1 MSAQVESSFSLFE
14 SASHVLDQA
23 DLIELVSGA
32 TLRNSPP
39 SRMVTSSP
47 ILTTTSQSLTRPSS
61 PSLESA
67 FNILGDQDHI
77 VSQITLINGEKIW
90 VREEKGPSWT
100 NSLGSSH
107 GSSTTSS
114 NDDCNS
120 STDSINICVPL
131 LVSTSNQVA
140 ELDLSSD
147 MMDLSSLFNS
157 TGSTISIPSQG
168 SSHNCETVQVLSKPA
183 AQVLVKNHPAATA
196 AEHNSGGSISPM
208 TKRTSLDTD
217 TVVSTAQTFGIQLS
231 KPGNSLLRSAL
242 TGKTS
247 YLMTKQQN
255 QQQSKQRLPSATAQL
270 LHSNQT
276 VSTVTLP
283 TFRPGSES
291 SKIGEQKVEEIL
303 LLAKKRTL
311 ENSSTSCSSASTSSS
326 SSSSHLFA
334 TSSVAVTSLS
344 LSSPVQVQTNSS
356 TSSAG
361 PGNSIFSTTGDK
373 LVINTAN
380 LLNTAASQLNLAP
393 PSLSTLLPVQRTSPK
408 GVASSINSGQ
418 ASSGGDSNNNVK
430 SITGSTAP
438 TNVISLV
445 VDVGNNNVNN
455 TSNLNLVHPGP
466 NLMQTED
473 SENQLGLQTM
483 SKKRILKRQKSTS
496 QAMSNCQPALIS
508 SAFLTQGAI
517 DAQSGGGGS
526 SGSPDNRKEARLL
539 HYCPICN
546 KGFKDRYSVNVH
558 VRTHT
563 GEKPFS
569 CALCG
574 KCFRQKAHL
583 AKHHQTHAAKQSP
596 GGGGS
601 IGAILQATT
610 QNLKNGSNSAET
622 KQTLTPQA
630 IQTTAVP
637 PVVKSQLAGHQA
649 LQPASSV
656 SNKEE
661 KIIFPLSPVS
671 LELSS

>member
-1 MSAQVESSFSLFE
+1 MLDSFTCFIFCMYRFQFFFKD
-14 SASHVLDQA
+14 HV
-23 DLIELVSGA
+23 
-32 TLRNSPP
+32 
-39 SRMVTSSP
+39 
-47 ILTTTSQSLTRPSS
+47 
-61 PSLESA
+61 
-67 FNILGDQDHI
+67 

-90 VREEKGPSWT
+90 VREEKGPCWS

-157 TGSTISIPSQG
+157 TGSTISLPSQ
-168 SSHNCETVQVLSKPA
+168 SSGHNCETVQVLTRPA
-183 AQVLVKNHPAATA
+183 AQVLVKNPSATVSG
-196 AEHNSGGSISPM
+196 EHNTSDSSLPPL

-217 TVVSTAQTFGIQLS
+217 AIVTTAPTFGIQLS

-247 YLMTKQQN
+247 YLLTKQQN
-255 QQQSKQRLPSATAQL
+255 QQQSKQRQSCATTQL
-270 LHSNQT
+270 LHSNQS

-291 SKIGEQKVEEIL
+291 SKVGEQKVEEIL

-311 ENSSTSCSSASTSSS
+311 ENNPSCSSGSSS
-326 SSSSHLFA
+326 GSSNSSHLFA

-344 LSSPVQVQTNSS
+344 LSNPVQVQTKNGTSSGAGNSLFSS
-356 TSSAG
+356 TKE
-361 PGNSIFSTTGDK
+361 K

-393 PSLSTLLPVQRTSPK
+393 PSLSTLLPVQRANST
-408 GVASSINSGQ
+408 GIASSNSS
-418 ASSGGDSNNNVK
+418 ACPNSSGGDSNNNVK
-430 SITGSTAP
+430 NITGSQVP
-438 TNVISLV
+438 PNVISLV
-445 VDVGNNNVNN
+445 VDVGKNNVNN
-455 TSNLNLVHPGP
+455 NANLNLVHTGP
-466 NLMQTED
+466 NLMQSED
-473 SENQLGLQTM
+473 SESQLTLQTM

-496 QAMSNCQPALIS
+496 QTISNCQPALIS

-517 DAQSGGGGS
+517 DAQSGS
-526 SGSPDNRKEARLL
+526 SGSIGSSDNRKEARLL

-583 AKHHQTHAAKQSP
+583 AKHHQTHAAKQSS
-596 GGGGS
+596 GGGGN

-610 QNLKNGSNSAET
+610 QNLKTGSSSSCNET

-630 IQTTAVP
+630 IQTTAVT
-637 PVVKSQLAGHQA
+637 PVVKSQIAGHQP

-656 SNKEE
+656 SNNEE
-661 KIIFPLSPVS
+661 KIMFPLSPVS